1 MSSPA
6 IPYRRMLTLKNET
19 SSHTIGGASIDPD
32 HKDGTDNAA
41 GIAKG
46 CLRDGISAFGEVRK
60 AMEMIEYQKEAILI
74 SFLNEKE
81 RYKRLAKYIVHLIS
95 DDPAS
100 PKESLH
106 TIVYRIKDELRIIEK
121 IDKQNKELEAGA
133 PPITEKNYQARVG
146 DLLGVRI
153 ICLRLSDIGKVEAYL
168 GLLSEEKILRFV
180 KGPDQKRS
188 FILPVDPGEFIS
200 DGMDLTY
207 SGYSSI
213 HYQVALGEN
222 SDGPSG
228 LEDLQFEFQLRTI
241 LEEAWGEIDHKYRY
255 VSSRNGEA
263 LPEYIHTGF
272 YNLSAYLQVAALQ
285 AEHLCRLAEAH
296 RLKKTAQ
303 VKGKPATPFINAPS
317 SIDIDEDEASQKPLA
332 PTIEMYLE
340 EILGFKVTPRTLI
353 YIERRLDEVGF
364 AQKPHKI
371 LQKVFTGDRILEF
384 KDIFRETLN
393 LIPFTNEKERN
404 IDVINALNFAIFD
417 ELQGKR
423 VAQEGLRSVLRWR
436 KERAKC

>member
-1 MSSPA
+1 MD
-6 IPYRRMLTLKNET
+6 RLLKAERLPSMKLALSLSTVEVVTEEDVET
-19 SSHTIGGASIDPD
+19 GAAECATNFRTNSYFWRSEYM
-32 HKDGTDNAA
+32 
-41 GIAKG
+41 IA
-46 CLRDGISAFGEVRK
+46 
-60 AMEMIEYQKEAILI
+60 YQKEAILI

-81 RYKRLAKYIVHLIS
+81 RYKKLAEYIVHLIR
-95 DDPAS
+95 DDPSS

-121 IDKQNKELEAGA
+121 IDKQNRELEAGA
-133 PPITEKNYQARVG
+133 PPITEKNYRTRVG

-153 ICLRLSDIGKVEAYL
+153 ICLRLSDIVKIEAYL
-168 GLLSEEKILRFV
+168 GLLSEERILRFV

-188 FILPVDPGEFIS
+188 FILPVDPGESIS

-213 HYQVALGEN
+213 HYQVELGEN
-222 SDGPSG
+222 SDAPSG
-228 LEDLQFEFQLRTI
+228 LKDLQFEFQLRTI

-255 VSSRNGEA
+255 VRSRNGEA

-303 VKGKPATPFINAPS
+303 VKGKQETPFVEELG
-317 SIDIDEDEASQKPLA
+317 SIDIDKNEACQKPLA
-332 PTIEMYLE
+332 PTIEIYLE

-364 AQKPHKI
+364 AQKPRQI
-371 LQKVFTGDRILEF
+371 LQKVFTGDRMLE
-384 KDIFRETLN
+384 
-393 LIPFTNEKERN
+393 
-404 IDVINALNFAIFD
+404 VINALNFAIFD

-436 KERAKC
+436 KERSKC